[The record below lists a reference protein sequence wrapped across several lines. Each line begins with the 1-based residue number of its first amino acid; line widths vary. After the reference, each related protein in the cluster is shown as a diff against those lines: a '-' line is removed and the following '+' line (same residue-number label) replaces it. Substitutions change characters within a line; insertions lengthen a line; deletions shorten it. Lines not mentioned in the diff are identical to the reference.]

1 MANYQIAIDGPA
13 GAGKSTIAK
22 LAAKDL
28 GFVYVDTGA
37 MYRALALFFIRE
49 KICAGD
55 IERLKQMLKNVEV
68 TIRYEKSEQVVMLNG
83 ENVNGL
89 IRSEEVGKMASAT
102 SPIAEVRKKL
112 FSLQRKLAEET
123 SVIMDGRDIGTAVL
137 PKANL
142 KIYLTA
148 DADVRA
154 KRRYKELLARGMDC
168 DFEKIKNEI
177 IERDRQDMER
187 EVSPLR
193 QAEDAILLDT
203 SELSIEQ
210 AKNEVVRLFKA
221 AVEIVRREQ

>member
-22 LAAKDL
+22 LAAKEL

-49 KICAGD
+49 KIGAGD
-55 IERLKQMLKNVEV
+55 IEGLKQALKNVEV
-68 TIRYEKSEQVVMLNG
+68 TIQYEQNEQVVMLNG

-102 SPIAEVRKKL
+102 SPVAEVRKKL
-112 FSLQRKLAEET
+112 LSLQRKLAEET

-137 PKANL
+137 PEADL

-148 DADVRA
+148 DASVRA
-154 KRRYKELLARGMDC
+154 ERRYKELLARGENC
-168 DFEKIKNEI
+168 VLEKIRDEI

-187 EVSPLR
+187 EVSPLK
-193 QAEDAILLDT
+193 QAKDAVLLD
-203 SELSIEQ
+203 SSKLSIEQ
-210 AKNEVVRLFKA
+210 AKNEVVRLFRAMGIAGQKP
-221 AVEIVRREQ
+221 